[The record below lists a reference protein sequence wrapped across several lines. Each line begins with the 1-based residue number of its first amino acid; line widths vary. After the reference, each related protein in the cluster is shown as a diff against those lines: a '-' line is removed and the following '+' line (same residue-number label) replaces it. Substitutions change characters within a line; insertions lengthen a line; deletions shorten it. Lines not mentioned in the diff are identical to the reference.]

1 MKELS
6 KDGKDV
12 VSLNFHNTP
21 NIRPIAL
28 ITGSRGRRK
37 LSSRAAVGKGL

>member
-12 VSLNFHNTP
+12 VSLNFHHTP

-28 ITGSRGRRK
+28 ITGITGKTGAISR
-37 LSSRAAVGKGL
+37 AVGKGL